1 MTPEQTNLRLGLAG
15 FTADQQESVHAALQ
29 SRPPS
34 AAAWEIVPFTEADA
48 WWVHGARTV
57 PMPDGTLR
65 VNPGKPSGRSVLL
78 DLSDIDRPLAFA
90 RPVPAAP
97 FDAASFDLEDPVQ
110 VAAMLDRFSGWLQ
123 PLTAQFCLAAS
134 LLEQHA
140 ALGTGSFHVLQGPQL
155 IAVVNMRGDA
165 GVLPTATTVDFEEAL
180 WRRSPQS
187 NPPIPEQ
194 FARLSLSQLMWQFAQ
209 RSTRDL
215 LPPHYRTGLL
225 YFRRPPRLPQRLM
238 RDAHLLL
245 LRELATGCGTMEE
258 LQARTGMASTQISRD
273 LAALYLVGAIT
284 SNPKRA
290 AAGATKRLET
300 NDSLL
305 SAPPSLPSAAAPRA
319 GPVNPDLTAPAPLRN
334 T

>member
-1 MTPEQTNLRLGLAG
+1 MTPEQPTLRLGLAG
-15 FTADQQESVHAALQ
+15 FTADQQEAVRVALK

-34 AAAWEIVPFTEADA
+34 TAAWELVPFTEADA
-48 WWVHGARTV
+48 WWVHGERTL
-57 PMPDGTLR
+57 PQPDGTLR
-65 VNPGKPSGRSVLL
+65 VSPGKPNGRSVLL
-78 DLSDIDRPLAFA
+78 DLTDVDRPLAFA
-90 RPVPAAP
+90 RPVPPEP
-97 FDAASFDLEDPVQ
+97 FDAASFDLEDAAQ
-110 VAAMLDRFSGWLQ
+110 VAEMLDRFSAWLQ

-134 LLEQHA
+134 LLDQHT
-140 ALGTGSFHVLQGPQL
+140 ALGTGSFHVLQGPRL
-155 IAVVNMRGDA
+155 VAVVNMRGDA
-165 GVLPTATTVDFEEAL
+165 GVLPTAGSIDFEDAL
-180 WRRSPQS
+180 WRRCPQS
-187 NPPIPEQ
+187 NPPIPEH
-194 FARLSLSQLMWQFAQ
+194 FARLSLSQLMWQYAQ

-215 LPPHYRTGLL
+215 LPAHYRTNLL
-225 YFRRPPRLPQRLM
+225 YFRRPPRLPQRMM

-258 LQARTGMASTQISRD
+258 LQARTGMAGGQIARD

-305 SAPPSLPSAAAPRA
+305 SNPPSLPATPGARPV
-319 GPVNPDLTAPAPLRN
+319 PVNPDMTAPATLRN